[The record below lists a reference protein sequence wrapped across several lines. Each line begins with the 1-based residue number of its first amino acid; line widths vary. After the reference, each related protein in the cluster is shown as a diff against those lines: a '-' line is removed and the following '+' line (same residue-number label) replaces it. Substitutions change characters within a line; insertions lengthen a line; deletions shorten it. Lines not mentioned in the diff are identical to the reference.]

1 MRLIFDQ
8 NLSPML
14 IGLLSDLFPGSIHVR
29 DAGLHASGDEAVW
42 DHAVQQQFV
51 IISKDSDFRQRSFLF
66 GSPPKVVW
74 IRRGNCTTIEIEAL
88 IRSHY
93 QDLLTFDQTV
103 SAAFLALE

>member
-29 DAGLHASGDEAVW
+29 DAELHASGDEAVW
-42 DHAVQQQFV
+42 DHAIQQQFV

-66 GSPPKVVW
+66 RSPPKVVW
-74 IRRGNCTTIEIEAL
+74 NRRGNCTTNEIEAL

-93 QDLLTFDQTV
+93 EDLLTFDQTE

>member
-1 MRLIFDQ
+1 MKLLFDQ
-8 NLSPML
+8 NLSPIL

-29 DAGLHASGDEAVW
+29 DAGLQASGDEAVW

-51 IISKDSDFRQRSFLF
+51 IIYKDSEFHQRSFLF
-66 GSPPKVVW
+66 GGPPKVVW
-74 IRRGNCTTIEIEAL
+74 IRRGNCSTNEIEAI

-93 QDLLTFDQTV
+93 DDLLAFDQSE

>member
-29 DAGLHASGDEAVW
+29 DAGLHASDDESVW
-42 DHAVQQQFV
+42 DHAIQQQFV

-93 QDLLTFDQTV
+93 QDLLTFDQTE

>member
-29 DAGLHASGDEAVW
+29 DAGLHASGDESVW
-42 DHAVQQQFV
+42 DHAIQQQFV

>member
-42 DHAVQQQFV
+42 DHAIQQQFV

-74 IRRGNCTTIEIEAL
+74 IRRGNCTTNEIEAL

-93 QDLLTFDQTV
+93 EDLLTFDQTE

>member
-29 DAGLHASGDEAVW
+29 DAGLHASGDEDVW
-42 DHAVQQQFV
+42 DHAIQQQFV

-74 IRRGNCTTIEIEAL
+74 IRRGNCTTNEIEAL

-93 QDLLTFDQTV
+93 EDLLTFDQTE